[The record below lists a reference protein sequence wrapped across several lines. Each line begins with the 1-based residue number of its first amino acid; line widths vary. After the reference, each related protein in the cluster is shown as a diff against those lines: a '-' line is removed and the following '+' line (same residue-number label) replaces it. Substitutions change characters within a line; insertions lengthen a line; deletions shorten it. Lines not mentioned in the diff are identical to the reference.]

1 MGAEVKWAPRW
12 SDLAD
17 GLAGWLTTTPPGPF
31 EDVQV
36 IVSSRGAGRLLS
48 QRLASTL
55 PAGIC
60 AGISFLTL
68 PQWLRQLARE
78 HNLLDEYDAWR
89 SPRAAVLAAQAL
101 GELSHDHPILAAH
114 VAQGTQARRQHLAH
128 RSLQLFRRYADQSP
142 HMVQAWLDGD
152 PIDAS
157 GAELPPHLRW
167 QPELLSLTAE
177 LLEVDPLEVW
187 EDLAQAA
194 ASSRRPAPHVFATS
208 EVAAGARQVLEALA
222 HSSGLHVWQVTN
234 TPFEDWSRSL
244 TSSAPPAH
252 VPHLPP
258 VELHGSHGPS
268 RQVEVLRD
276 ELTRR
281 FDADPTLEPRD
292 VVVVCRNPQQ
302 WWPHLR
308 AAFTP
313 LDDETGHPGRNLRL
327 QMATPHQPNTVLE
340 VLRRVLRLGTL
351 RATATEVTELLLLPP
366 VAHRWNLASERER
379 LLELVSAAGIR
390 WGLDSNHRAK
400 FGLGTIGQNTWERG
414 TQRLLAGLA
423 GPPGADIGLGLTGVP
438 TVTSSDMDLIGTIAE
453 LVSRLQEFTLAA
465 SSAASPAIW
474 VDRLTEL
481 VSDLVGT
488 PRDDDWMRLQ
498 ALDELADLADQFR
511 GTSTE
516 LTAAEFTRVFEQ
528 ATRDLPA
535 RTAVGNGGLHVIGVG
550 DLQHVDFRLVCFL
563 GITDQRGGADVDSVD
578 LGPDVMD
585 PRRLRLARMISHAR
599 AAEQVL
605 VVLQSKDP
613 QTNQPVA
620 LPTTISWF
628 LRELGLPEPEL
639 VQHGLLPHSESNFT
653 SRPSFDVHA
662 HAAALALR
670 RADPA
675 AAPPHVRRRRQALS
689 LPVDDAPPPAVLS
702 QLSKFLRD
710 PARDFLRSAAEVQ
723 LWDGPQLEDELPFQ
737 TAGLQAW
744 EVRSRI
750 LDSFKQGATPAEAEH
765 AEMSRELSPP
775 GNVGRLQLGKPM
787 EEVKKLWIQAWPDW
801 NVEPV
806 DHRVELEIGGAT
818 LSDTVRTRG
827 NQIVSV
833 SVSDGISTVLEPWIQ
848 QLALASQ
855 GIAVNVRSHR
865 LERNFSDRYPESVLL
880 PAPSQ
885 EEALEV
891 LGHIVRGWVQG
902 RSRLVPLPMD
912 LGIAYAQQ
920 RRRGQMD
927 KAAWLAP
934 AADWKQTLWSRFSP
948 AWKLFYEGVPFEV
961 FEDPP
966 GPLDPPSPDGFGS
979 AFAGWA
985 EAIYTPLLK
994 MVR

>member
-17 GLAGWLTTTPPGPF
+17 GLAEWLTTTPPGPF
-31 EDVQV
+31 DDVQV
-36 IVSSRGAGRLLS
+36 IISSRGAGKLLS
-48 QRLASTL
+48 QRLAATL

-68 PQWLRQLARE
+68 PQWLRQLAGE

-101 GELSHDHPILAAH
+101 GELSQEHPILAAH

-128 RSLQLFRRYADQSP
+128 RSLQLFRRYADQAP
-142 HMVQAWLDGD
+142 HMVEAWLDGD
-152 PIDAS
+152 AVDAT

-167 QPELLSLTAE
+167 QPELLSRSAE
-177 LLEVDPLEVW
+177 SLEVDPLEVW

-194 ASSRRPAPHVFATS
+194 ASSRRTAPHVFAVS
-208 EVAAGARQVLEALA
+208 EVGEGARQVLEAVA
-222 HSSGLHVWQVTN
+222 EASGLHVWQLTN
-234 TPFEDWSRSL
+234 TPFEDWSRPL
-244 TSSAPPAH
+244 TASSPPPDVPH
-252 VPHLPP
+252 VPRI
-258 VELHGSHGPS
+258 ELHGSHGPS

-276 ELTRR
+276 ELARR
-281 FDADPTLEPRD
+281 FQADPTLEPRD

-313 LDDETGHPGRNLRL
+313 LSDDSGHPGRNLRL
-327 QMATPHQPNTVLE
+327 QMASPHQPNTVLE

-351 RATATEVTELLLLPP
+351 RATATEVTELFLLPP
-366 VAHRWNLASERER
+366 LAHRWHLAADRER
-379 LLELVSAAGIR
+379 LIELVSAAGIR
-390 WGLDSNHRAK
+390 WGLDAHHRAR
-400 FGLGTIGQNTWERG
+400 FGLGDVAQNTWERG

-423 GPPGADIGLGLTGVP
+423 GPPGADIGLGITGVP

-453 LVSRLQEFTLAA
+453 LVSRLQKFTMTATIP
-465 SSAASPAIW
+465 ASPAVW
-474 VDRLTEL
+474 TQRLTEL
-481 VSDLVGT
+481 VSELVGT
-488 PRDDDWMRLQ
+488 PPDDDWMRLQ
-498 ALDELADLADQFR
+498 ALDELADLADQFK
-511 GTSTE
+511 GTDAE

-563 GITDQRGGADVDSVD
+563 GITDQRGGDDVDSVD

-585 PRRLRLARMISHAR
+585 PRRLRLARLISHAR
-599 AAEQVL
+599 AAKEVL
-605 VVLQSKDP
+605 VVLQSRDP
-613 QTNQPVA
+613 QTNQTVA
-620 LPTTISWF
+620 RPTTISWF
-628 LRELGLPEPEL
+628 LRELGHPEPDLIE
-639 VQHGLLPHSESNFT
+639 HGLLAHSEANFLV
-653 SRPSFDVHA
+653 RPSFDKHA

-670 RADPA
+670 NANPA
-675 AAPPHVRRRRQALS
+675 AEAPHVRRRRQALS
-689 LPVDDAPPPAVLS
+689 LPVDDTPPPAVLS
-702 QLSKFLRD
+702 QLVKFLRD

-723 LWDGPQLEDELPFQ
+723 LWEGPELEDELPFQ
-737 TAGLQAW
+737 SVGLQAW

-750 LDSFKQGATPAEAEH
+750 LDSFKQGANPPEAEH
-765 AEMSRELSPP
+765 AEVSRELSAP
-775 GNVGRLQLGKPM
+775 GSVGRLQLGKPM
-787 EEVKKLWIQAWPDW
+787 EEVKSLWIQAWPDW

-827 NQIVSV
+827 NQIVAV
-833 SVSDGISTVLEPWIQ
+833 SVSDGVSTLIEPWVQ
-848 QLALASQ
+848 QLALAAQ
-855 GIAVNVRSHR
+855 GMAVTVRAHR
-865 LERNFSDRYPESVLL
+865 LERNYADRYPESTLL
-880 PAPSQ
+880 PPPSQ
-885 EEALEV
+885 EEALEI
-891 LGHIVRGWVQG
+891 LGHIVRGWAQG

-927 KAAWLAP
+927 KSLWQPP
-934 AADWKQTLWSRFSP
+934 ADDWKQSLWKKFSP
-948 AWKLFYEGVPFEV
+948 AWALFYEGVPFEV
-961 FEDPP
+961 FDDAP

-994 MVR
+994 VAR